1 MTFLHIFYV
10 RKMTKK
16 TTVLRIEISTSLIL
30 ALDLKFVRIFVMC
43 ILVVFYQPAVK
54 IALNPYTA
62 LGDQEKISPYIK
74 QMSEKKEKYH
84 LGGLLVDPTP
94 NSLNSHHKNC
104 MADSRKN
111 Y

>member
-1 MTFLHIFYV
+1 
-10 RKMTKK
+10 MTKK
-16 TTVLRIEISTSLIL
+16 TTVLRIEISTSLIK

-62 LGDQEKISPYIK
+62 LGDQEKNFSLRQADEWEERKIS
-74 QMSEKKEKYH
+74 
-84 LGGLLVDPTP
+84 LRGLLVDPTP

>member
-10 RKMTKK
+10 TKMMKK

-62 LGDQEKISPYIK
+62 LFNQEKISPYIK

-84 LGGLLVDPTP
+84 LGD
-94 NSLNSHHKNC
+94 C
-104 MADSRKN
+104 
-111 Y
+111 

>member
-10 RKMTKK
+10 RKMSKK

-62 LGDQEKISPYIK
+62 LGDQEKISPYVK

-84 LGGLLVDPTP
+84 LGD
-94 NSLNSHHKNC
+94 C
-104 MADSRKN
+104 
-111 Y
+111 